1 MRSSLGGLQDRGK
14 LRVRGCEQAGNL
26 LGEGRVRRDPRKL
39 VLPEVEITAGQPVE
53 LAGIRGATLFIRGH
67 APTIAHR
74 YANVPFAGA
83 ARLVA
88 LRYKR

>member
-1 MRSSLGGLQDRGK
+1 MGLQDGGH

-26 LGEGRVRRDPRKL
+26 LGQALVGGKARKL
-39 VLPEVEITAGQPVE
+39 ALPQVEVAARQPVE

-88 LRYKR
+88 LRYNR